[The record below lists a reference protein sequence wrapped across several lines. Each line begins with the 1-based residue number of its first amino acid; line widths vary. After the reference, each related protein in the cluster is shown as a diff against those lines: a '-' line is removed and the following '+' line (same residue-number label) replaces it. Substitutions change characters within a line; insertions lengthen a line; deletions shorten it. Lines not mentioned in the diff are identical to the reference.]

1 MKALLNR
8 VDVYIILFG
17 APGAGKGT
25 QAVHVAQK
33 LNLVHIATGDL
44 FRQAIEQGTE
54 LGIQVKSYM
63 EKGMLVSDKIT
74 IRMVLER
81 MSAPDCESGV
91 VFDGFPRS
99 LEQAR
104 ALDEALAKQA
114 KAIDRVVYIKVSE
127 EELLKRLSR
136 RRICRN
142 CQTLYHAID
151 SPPKI
156 WGKCDQCGGELYQR
170 PDDTDETV
178 KKRLQVYF
186 AQTVPLIDFY
196 AGAGRLIEVNGEGGI
211 DEVGRRIVVALRE
224 EGVAR

>member
-1 MKALLNR
+1 M
-8 VDVYIILFG
+8 YIILLG

-25 QAVHVAQK
+25 QAVYVAQK

-54 LGIQVKSYM
+54 LGIQAKSYM
-63 EKGMLVSDKIT
+63 EKGMLVPDKIT

-104 ALDEALAKQA
+104 VLDEALAKQA

-136 RRICRN
+136 RWVCRN
-142 CQTLYHAID
+142 CQTPYHTID

-156 WGKCDQCGGELYQR
+156 WGKCDKCGGELYQR
-170 PDDTDETV
+170 PDDTVKTV

-186 AQTVPLIDFY
+186 AQTAPLIDY
-196 AGAGRLIEVNGEGGI
+196 YTRVGKLMEVDGEGGI
-211 DEVGRRIVVALRE
+211 DRVGRRIIVALRG